1 MTMKSKISALFIL
14 SLVAVLLLSG
24 CGGKGSQESKQSDT
38 VVIGVY
44 GGDWE
49 KHIKPSLESFE
60 KETGLKVKVVAGT
73 DSEWFTKLKA
83 ANGRNAPYDL
93 LILQPDTIHRAQSA
107 GLLAPIDQEKV
118 PNVRDLYHSVQ
129 KRFTD
134 DGKQYAAG
142 FSMGQLGIVYRKDL
156 VPQEPKRWTDLWNSS
171 YKGHVAISS
180 PAYSA
185 GLQFFVGLINAQGGL
200 ESNGKDVD
208 KAFNS
213 LTDLKNNITAYPDNP
228 GSIQTLLERGDAWV
242 VPFWDG
248 RAFSLQD
255 AGLDLGFAYPEEGA
269 VAAVASWAL
278 MKGSPNQDNAY
289 KLLNHL
295 LSPKVQGDF
304 ADRTFYGMANKKVKY
319 SDKLKGK
326 IKVGEDYYRNLKWVD
341 YEVAAKDLG
350 DWTNRWNQ
358 VLGGK

>member
-1 MTMKSKISALFIL
+1 MKRNISVLFIL
-14 SLVAVLLLSG
+14 SLVLMLLLSA
-24 CGGKGSQESKQSDT
+24 CGGGGGQQSKKSDT

-49 KHIKPSLESFE
+49 KYIKPSVEAFE
-60 KETGLKVKVVAGT
+60 KDTGLKVKVVSGT
-73 DSEWFTKLKA
+73 DSEWYTKLKA
-83 ANGRNAPYDL
+83 SNGKNAPYDL
-93 LILQPDTIHRAQSA
+93 LILQPDTIQRAQSA
-107 GLLAPIDQEKV
+107 DLLEPIDQEKV
-118 PNVRDLYHSVQ
+118 PNLSDLYRSVQ
-129 KRFTD
+129 KRFTF

-142 FSMGQLGIVYRKDL
+142 FSMGQLGIAYRKDL

-171 YKGHVAISS
+171 YQGHVAISS

-185 GLQFFVGLINAQGGL
+185 GLQFLSGLINAQGGL
-200 ESNGKDVD
+200 ESNQRDMN

-213 LTDLKNNITAYPDNP
+213 LADLKKNVVAFPDNP

-248 RAFSLQD
+248 RAFSLQHS
-255 AGLDLGFAYPEEGA
+255 GLDLGFAYPEEGA

-278 MKGSPNQDNAY
+278 MKGSPNEENAY

-295 LSPKVQGDF
+295 ISPDVQKDF
-304 ADRTFYGMANKKVKY
+304 SDKTYYGMTNKKVKY
-319 SDKLKGK
+319 SDDLKGK
-326 IKVGEDYYRNLKWVD
+326 VKVGEAYYSNLKWVD
-341 YEVAAKDLG
+341 YETAAKELG

>member
-1 MTMKSKISALFIL
+1 MKRNISVLFIL
-14 SLVAVLLLSG
+14 SLVLILLLSA
-24 CGGKGSQESKQSDT
+24 CGGKGGQQSKKSDT

-49 KHIKPSLESFE
+49 KYIKPSIEAFE
-60 KETGLKVKVVAGT
+60 KDTGLKVKVVSGT
-73 DSEWFTKLKA
+73 DSEWYTKLKA
-83 ANGRNAPYDL
+83 SNGKNAPYDL
-93 LILQPDTIHRAQSA
+93 LILQPDTIQRAQSA
-107 GLLAPIDQEKV
+107 DLLEPIDQEKV
-118 PNVRDLYHSVQ
+118 PNLSDLYRSVQ
-129 KRFTD
+129 KRFTF

-142 FSMGQLGIVYRKDL
+142 FSMGQLGIAYRKDL

-171 YKGHVAISS
+171 YQGHVAISS

-185 GLQFFVGLINAQGGL
+185 GLQFLSGLINAQGGL
-200 ESNGKDVD
+200 ESNQRDMD

-213 LTDLKNNITAYPDNP
+213 LADLKKNVAAFPDNP

-248 RAFSLQD
+248 RAFSLQHS
-255 AGLDLGFAYPEEGA
+255 GLDLGFAYPEEGA

-278 MKGSPNQDNAY
+278 MKGSPNEENAY

-295 LSPKVQGDF
+295 ISPDVQKDF
-304 ADRTFYGMANKKVKY
+304 SDRAYYGMTNKKVKY
-319 SDKLKGK
+319 SDDLKGK
-326 IKVGEDYYRNLKWVD
+326 VKVGEAYYSNLKWVD
-341 YEVAAKDLG
+341 YETAAKELG